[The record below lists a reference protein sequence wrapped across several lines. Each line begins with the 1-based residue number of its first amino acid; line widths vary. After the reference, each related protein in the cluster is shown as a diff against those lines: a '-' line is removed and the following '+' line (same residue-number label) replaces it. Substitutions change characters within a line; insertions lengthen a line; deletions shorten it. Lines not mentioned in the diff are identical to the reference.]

1 MRYPKAV
8 ASATLKSIRK
18 IRRKAPPPL
27 IMDRDGGFNVVRKG
41 VPNFHWGDFYHLLL
55 TLSWPKFFALICLGY
70 ILTNALFAS
79 AYLALGGIENARKGH
94 FLDAFFFSVQ
104 TMATIGYGAM
114 YPKTAFA
121 NALVTVEALL
131 GLLGVA
137 MATGL
142 MFARVSIPK
151 ARVLFSRVA
160 VITPYNGMPT
170 LMFRVGNE
178 RKNWILQAQISVTLV
193 RSEITKEGE
202 AMRRFYDLSL
212 VRSHSPL
219 FALTWT
225 VMHII
230 DDESPL
236 YGLTPEDMLED
247 NMEILVSFTGL
258 DETVSQTIHGRFSY
272 ISSEIFWNM
281 RFVDILS
288 RTPDGRRCIDYSRF
302 HDIMPLRN

>member
-1 MRYPKAV
+1 M
-8 ASATLKSIRK
+8 
-18 IRRKAPPPL
+18 
-27 IMDRDGGFNVVRKG
+27 RKG
-41 VPNFHWGDFYHLLL
+41 VPLFHWGDLYHLLL
-55 TLSWPKFFALICLGY
+55 TISWAKFFALICLGY
-70 ILTNALFAS
+70 IVTNTVFAL
-79 AYLALGGIENARKGH
+79 AYLAVGDGIEHARKGH

-142 MFARVSIPK
+142 MFARFSIPK
-151 ARVLFSRVA
+151 ARVVFSRVA
-160 VITPYNGMPT
+160 LITPYNGMPT

-178 RKNWILQAQISVTLV
+178 RENWILEAQISVTLV
-193 RSEITKEGE
+193 RSEITKEGDV
-202 AMRRFYDLSL
+202 MRRFYDLSL

-225 VMHII
+225 VMHTI

-236 YGLTPEDMLED
+236 YGLTPEEMLED
-247 NMEILVSFTGL
+247 NMEILVTFTGL
-258 DETVSQTIHGRFSY
+258 DETVSQTLHARFSY
-272 ISSEIFWNM
+272 ISGEIIWNM

-288 RTPDGRRCIDYSRF
+288 KTQDGRRCIDYSRF
-302 HDIMPLRN
+302 HDVIPLRN